1 MTDVNQPRTARR
13 TLLPA
18 GILATALFALL
29 AWAPFASAAPDPVAS
44 GSTTVT
50 LENSFTKYL
59 KTFGITTAKISPAK
73 LKGSKLTFTVT
84 GGTLDPTT
92 GLGSVTLGGGLKFK
106 AGKLSAPIK
115 GLVLDTTKKQLT
127 GKIAGKKTTVA
138 KLAGWSFARNG
149 FGVNLTV
156 KKLKLT
162 SGAASALNKKL
173 GYAKGKPKP
182 FLGNKLIAKAKS
194 ETQPSTLGVVPAGTA
209 KLALSPV
216 ALGKLKTVG
225 PELAPGV
232 HPFEVKLAAV
242 LPTTFDPA
250 TLTASFPIGGGT
262 IAPTATAGTVQ
273 TVGGLTLTQNLEA
286 AGPNGKGQTTLTLGN
301 VWVDLGAKTASVE
314 VTIANPKTP
323 EANLGNLGR
332 ASIADVSLTG
342 ATIVSDPATHTVSVQ
357 NASATLQAV
366 TAETL
371 NQVFVT
377 PIEKATGIP
386 ATTKF
391 AAGDPLG
398 TFSFSV
404 TTE

>member
-44 GSTTVT
+44 GSTTMT
-50 LENSFTKYL
+50 LNSGFTKYL
-59 KTFGITTAKISPAK
+59 KTFGITTSKISPTK
-73 LKGSKLTFTVT
+73 LKGSKATFAIT
-84 GGTLDPTT
+84 GGTIDPLT
-92 GLGSVTLGGGLKFK
+92 GLGSVTLSGGLKFK
-106 AGKLSAPIK
+106 AGKKSAPVK
-115 GLVLDTTKKQLT
+115 ALVLDTTKKTLSGKIGGKKVKVATVAGITSARVGFNSTVTIKKVKLT
-127 GKIAGKKTTVA
+127 GA
-138 KLAGWSFARNG
+138 
-149 FGVNLTV
+149 
-156 KKLKLT
+156 
-162 SGAASALNKKL
+162 AASALNKKL

-182 FLGNKLIAKAKS
+182 FLGNKLIAKAS
-194 ETQPSTLGVVPAGTA
+194 GETAPGTLGVLPAGNAT
-209 KLALSPV
+209 LALSPV

-232 HPFEVKLAAV
+232 HPFEVKLAPVA
-242 LPTTFDPA
+242 PTTFDPA
-250 TLTASFPIGGGT
+250 TLTAGFPVTGGT
-262 IAPTATAGTVQ
+262 MAPTATAGTLQ
-273 TVGGLTLTQNLEA
+273 TGGGLTLTQDLEA

-301 VWVDLGAKTASVE
+301 IWVDMAAKTASVE

-332 ASIADVSLTG
+332 ASIADINLTG
-342 ATIVSDPATHTVSVQ
+342 ATIVSDPATHSVSVS
-357 NASATLQAV
+357 NAAAPLQAV
-366 TAETL
+366 TAEPL

-377 PIEKATGIP
+377 PIEKATGAP

-398 TFSFSV
+398 TFAFSV